1 MSRLALCQ
9 SDHGI
14 SEIKYVFNWCLISQH
29 SVWGAAGCISALYF
43 ISLAQWCVLSFFFF
57 FILNV
62 IYIRSFFL
70 CCCVTVS
77 LMLGLRFIFFFAR
90 RKITVLIK
98 FAFNVWPV
106 TAVFQTVIW
115 HLTEGHF
122 IVQSATKWP
131 KSPRGIRWYKTLVL
145 RTVIPDHTLFILLW
159 RTAIS
164 QGLWLLSDLRSPPV

>member
-1 MSRLALCQ
+1 MF
-9 SDHGI
+9 D
-14 SEIKYVFNWCLISQH
+14 
-29 SVWGAAGCISALYF
+29 ISAQCLRCCWVHICPLF
-43 ISLAQWCVLSFFFF
+43 HFTCSMMCFVFFFFF

-77 LMLGLRFIFFFAR
+77 LMLGLRFFFFFFAR
-90 RKITVLIK
+90 RKVTVLIK

-106 TAVFQTVIW
+106 MAVFQTVIW